1 MEYGCEM
8 GEMINP
14 SLRTQVTQPP
24 VRRSYQRSASSSS
37 DRDCDPHQRPHHVIL
52 NMNKESRIQY
62 QRPRNENHQNEM
74 TRDHLVLARKALM
87 DFGQTSTA
95 HVKRSNQ
102 NKGFLF
108 DDDGVDLLSRLAD
121 KRPEVI
127 GGKLKVTV
135 LEVGYKCLNPN
146 FGMSHRTVV

>member
-14 SLRTQVTQPP
+14 NLRTQVTQPP

-37 DRDCDPHQRPHHVIL
+37 DRDCDPHQRPHHIIL
-52 NMNKESRIQY
+52 NMNKENRL
-62 QRPRNENHQNEM
+62 PRNENHHHSEM
-74 TRDHLVLARKALM
+74 TRDQLVLARKALM

-95 HVKRSNQ
+95 HVKRSKQ

-127 GGKLKVTV
+127 GGKSQCVTV

-146 FGMSHRTVV
+146 FGMSHKTVV

>member
-14 SLRTQVTQPP
+14 SLRSQVTHPP

-52 NMNKESRIQY
+52 NMNKENRL
-62 QRPRNENHQNEM
+62 PRNKNHHSEM
-74 TRDHLVLARKALM
+74 TRDQLVLARKALM

-135 LEVGYKCLNPN
+135 LKCWRWDIN
-146 FGMSHRTVV
+146 V

>member
-37 DRDCDPHQRPHHVIL
+37 DRDCHPHQRPQHIIL
-52 NMNKESRIQY
+52 NMNKENRL
-62 QRPRNENHQNEM
+62 PRNENHHHSEM
-74 TRDHLVLARKALM
+74 TRDQLFLARKALM

-127 GGKLKVTV
+127 GGKSHCVKV

-146 FGMSHRTVV
+146 FGISHKTVV

>member
-14 SLRTQVTQPP
+14 SLRTQMTQKAP

-37 DRDCDPHQRPHHVIL
+37 DRDYDPHQRPHHIIL
-52 NMNKESRIQY
+52 NMNKESRT
-62 QRPRNENHQNEM
+62 RNDNHHHSEITKDQ
-74 TRDHLVLARKALM
+74 LVLARKALM
-87 DFGQTSTA
+87 DFGQTSKA

-127 GGKLKVTV
+127 GGKVHCV
-135 LEVGYKCLNPN
+135 NCVG
-146 FGMSHRTVV
+146 GGI

>member
-14 SLRTQVTQPP
+14 SLRTQVSQQPP

-37 DRDCDPHQRPHHVIL
+37 DRDYDPHQRPHHIIL
-52 NMNKESRIQY
+52 NMNKESS
-62 QRPRNENHQNEM
+62 PRNDNHHHSEITKDQ
-74 TRDHLVLARKALM
+74 LVLAQKALM
-87 DFGQTSTA
+87 DFGQTSKA

-127 GGKLKVTV
+127 GGKVHCV
-135 LEVGYKCLNPN
+135 C
-146 FGMSHRTVV
+146 

>member
-14 SLRTQVTQPP
+14 SLRTQMTQQAP
-24 VRRSYQRSASSSS
+24 VRRSYQRSASCSSE
-37 DRDCDPHQRPHHVIL
+37 RDYDPHQRPHHIIL
-52 NMNKESRIQY
+52 NMSKESR
-62 QRPRNENHQNEM
+62 PRNDHHHHSEM
-74 TRDHLVLARKALM
+74 TKDQLVLARKALM
-87 DFGQTSTA
+87 DFGQTSKA

-127 GGKLKVTV
+127 GGKVHCV
-135 LEVGYKCLNPN
+135 NCVGGGIWYINA
-146 FGMSHRTVV
+146 